1 MLGLGNNLISGVY
14 VEGEAASFT
23 LGITAI
29 LASASHDEA
38 ILVLVACD
46 STTVSGL
53 NLASISANAR
63 VPGVTANVTIVHTHG
78 DGNTELDPHVTE
90 ASKTMYAYKYLSSY
104 IYLANT
110 DAETQAG
117 SSAVNLTASP
127 FSGIDAVGTSN
138 KYNITVNYIAK
149 SGLTNSGSRTKTALS
164 VNAFTG

>member
-14 VEGEAASFT
+14 IGEEVVFTT

-29 LASASHDEA
+29 LAAASHDEA
-38 ILVLVACD
+38 ILVLVYCD
-46 STTVSGL
+46 AATVSGL
-53 NLASISANAR
+53 NLATISVNAR

-78 DGNTELDPHVTE
+78 DGNAELDPHVTE
-90 ASKTMYAYKYLSSY
+90 ASKTMYAYMYGSNY
-104 IYLANT
+104 IYFANT
-110 DAETQAG
+110 DDETQTG

-149 SGLTNSGSRTKTALS
+149 SGLTNSGSQTKTALS
-164 VNAFTG
+164 VNAFTE